1 MSTPLSPRRLFPDR
15 VPFLTPKHRC
25 HDAARRR
32 QARRVLVVWSE
43 RGREARLPVSAG
55 RIHDAAR
62 ERRTPWSVTPD
73 CGRPAALT
81 RGAAKGTTCSC
92 ILSALY
98 LLDGPNLGSRA
109 KALQPAPTTCRLQVR
124 CSRAGGKLQAKLV
137 HCFAPH
143 GRPCRWASGWFASPR
158 PGSPG
163 WKLCRARL
171 RPRPAPTTRNAE
183 PLPCLPPLPPGPGG
197 GGPLARP
204 ASPRGVFSPPAPLRC
219 RPSGVPGRVCSC
231 GVYA

>member
-1 MSTPLSPRRLFPDR
+1 MRRHPCQPRSRLVVSFPIGFR
-15 VPFLTPKHRC
+15 FLTPKHRC
-25 HDAARRR
+25 HHAARRR

-109 KALQPAPTTCRLQVR
+109 KTLQPAQTSWCLPTRR
-124 CSRAGGKLQAKLV
+124 SRVGGKRQAKLV

-143 GRPCRWASGWFASPR
+143 CRPCRWASGWFAPTAGAVVET
-158 PGSPG
+158 PVGHVG
-163 WKLCRARL
+163 RARG
-171 RPRPAPTTRNAE
+171 
-183 PLPCLPPLPPGPGG
+183 PPPPGPGG
-197 GGPLARP
+197 
-204 ASPRGVFSPPAPLRC
+204 RGC
-219 RPSGVPGRVCSC
+219 
-231 GVYA
+231 

>member
-1 MSTPLSPRRLFPDR
+1 M
-15 VPFLTPKHRC
+15 
-25 HDAARRR
+25 
-32 QARRVLVVWSE
+32 WSE
-43 RGREARLPVSAG
+43 RGREARLPVSAR

-109 KALQPAPTTCRLQVR
+109 KTLQPAQTSWCLPTRR
-124 CSRAGGKLQAKLV
+124 SRVGGKRQAKLV

-143 GRPCRWASGWFASPR
+143 CRPCRWASGWFAPTAGAVVET
-158 PGSPG
+158 PVGHVG
-163 WKLCRARL
+163 RARG
-171 RPRPAPTTRNAE
+171 PRLGRSDF
-183 PLPCLPPLPPGPGG
+183 LCLSLTFQNGGISASAVVETPVGLVGRARGPPPPGPGD
-197 GGPLARP
+197 
-204 ASPRGVFSPPAPLRC
+204 RGC
-219 RPSGVPGRVCSC
+219 
-231 GVYA
+231 